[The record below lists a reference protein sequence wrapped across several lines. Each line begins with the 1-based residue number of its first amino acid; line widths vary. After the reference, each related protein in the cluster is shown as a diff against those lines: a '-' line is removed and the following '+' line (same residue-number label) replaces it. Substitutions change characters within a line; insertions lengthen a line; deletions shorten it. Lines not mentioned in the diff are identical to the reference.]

1 MKTIN
6 KYILPIAFILP
17 AFSSGANAQE
27 TLSAT
32 ISWEIPTTRVN
43 GDALPLSSIG
53 GYQVLFRQTN
63 QTSYAEIMVY
73 DEAQTSLSIDNIES
87 GEYEFLIASFDTDDI
102 FSAYSSPYVTQLGDA
117 SPGGDIDTGG
127 STGGNDGSV
136 QIISAE
142 LDWAAPTTRRDG
154 QQLSQSEI
162 GGYQILYRK
171 TDEMQYTEVNVAD
184 RAATSHLFQEI
195 QTGEY
200 EFMIASYDTDDVFSE
215 FSAPMIVYLDSTGS
229 TVIDS
234 GNGDSTDSSGGT
246 GDDTST
252 GGTTGGGDSTADNG
266 SSNDDGSSSGGN
278 GSSEPTLLS
287 AEVDWTIPTTREN
300 GDELLL
306 SEIGGYHI
314 LYRRTDEMQYTE
326 VVITDQTMSNYIIQN
341 LEAGEYEFLIT
352 SFDTDNQFS
361 AYSTPYVTQISM

>member
-17 AFSSGANAQE
+17 AFSYETNAQDL
-27 TLSAT
+27 LSAT

-43 GDALPLSSIG
+43 GEALPLSSIG

-63 QTSYAEIMVY
+63 QTSYTEIMVY
-73 DEAQTSLSIDNIES
+73 DETQTSLSIDNIGS
-87 GEYEFLIASFDTDDI
+87 GEYEFLIASFDTEDI
-102 FSAYSSPYVTQLGDA
+102 FSAYSSPYVTQLGDVN
-117 SPGGDIDTGG
+117 SGDGSDIGGG
-127 STGGNDGSV
+127 TGGNDGSV

-142 LDWAAPTTRRDG
+142 IDWAAPTTRRDG

-171 TDEMQYTEVNVAD
+171 TDEMQYTEVTIAD
-184 RAATSHLFQEI
+184 RAASSHLLQEI

-200 EFMIASYDTDDVFSE
+200 EFMIASYDTDDIFSE
-215 FSAPMIVYLDSTGS
+215 FSAPMIVYLDTSGS

-234 GNGDSTDSSGGT
+234 GNNDSTDSGNTGGDT
-246 GDDTST
+246 GT
-252 GGTTGGGDSTADNG
+252 GGTTDGGDSTADNG
-266 SSNDDGSSSGGN
+266 SSNDGGSSSGGN

-326 VVITDQTMSNYIIQN
+326 VVITDQTMSNYIVQS